1 MKFPF
6 SVMLCLFL
14 MHIVISEEEGAS
26 EENYPW
32 DKDSQGEDRDL
43 NTEVHS
49 ANSKVRN
56 LHKTNYALKKK
67 IKGKI
72 IEGQNIG
79 EKFFRTKKET
89 GSNFEKSQFYIR
101 AKKAKKNNR
110 EKIDRKTNEQ
120 YQEVQDIFV
129 STFFDDD
136 RF

>member
-1 MKFPF
+1 M
-6 SVMLCLFL
+6 
-14 MHIVISEEEGAS
+14 
-26 EENYPW
+26 
-32 DKDSQGEDRDL
+32 
-43 NTEVHS
+43 
-49 ANSKVRN
+49 
-56 LHKTNYALKKK
+56 KKK

-89 GSNFEKSQFYIR
+89 GSNFEKSQVYIR